1 MIDLERFEPWSVFFC
16 HFPFVIL
23 LFTIEVIGA
32 TKFCDCGTAGCRLL
46 LGATVT
52 TFCSSRCCSCQV
64 NLPPGSVPL
73 HPALGL
79 QCCADCRQRLLSID
93 WEEKTGE
100 KQMCRCCGS
109 DIQAALFPCSNC
121 PANFCKPCL
130 AKSLGKPRLNQS
142 WRCLLC
148 CSLPLRNM
156 KLSLVDGPAGG
167 QESVDAAGG
176 TTARNRASPG
186 PVSVVRG
193 KGPRVAPAKG
203 RASPSAVVPSGPRQ
217 NMVRSAELRPRMMPG
232 MRPRMI
238 GSQGTGPRRM
248 WTPGWV
254 GSRTPINRAVRLAG
268 VRPRY
273 HISPRRD
280 LMQSVEEF
288 DQTTQELNHSP
299 VVPAAPVSNDW
310 EDPAGD
316 PLAEE
321 TVPSLTYQDAPTN
334 MNKSVAFSDVNQNLR
349 GMVKCATMPSA
360 MKRPRIM
367 AGGQSRSSTGSR
379 MPPGPRMW
387 KSPALSPLVAAGPL
401 CRVVNHPFQVQAAE
415 VEVVD
420 VEEEVK
426 NNMEEVMQK
435 LPSTVTLIRTNEVS
449 FISATKAIWR

>member
-1 MIDLERFEPWSVFFC
+1 M
-16 HFPFVIL
+16 
-23 LFTIEVIGA
+23 
-32 TKFCDCGTAGCRLL
+32 
-46 LGATVT
+46 T

-176 TTARNRASPG
+176 TTASNRASPV

-203 RASPSAVVPSGPRQ
+203 RASPSAVVLSGPRQ

-254 GSRTPINRAVRLAG
+254 GPRTPINRAVRLAG

-273 HISPRRD
+273 PISPRWD
-280 LMQSVEEF
+280 LMQSVEVS

-299 VVPAAPVSNDW
+299 VVSAAPLPNDW
-310 EDPAGD
+310 EDPASD

-321 TVPSLTYQDAPTN
+321 TLPSLTYQDAPSN
-334 MNKSVAFSDVNQNLR
+334 MHTSVAFKDVNQNPG
-349 GMVKCATMPSA
+349 GMCATMPSA